1 MKILTLKSENVKR
14 LKVIEFSPEGNM
26 VMIGGNNGAG
36 KSSFLD
42 SIWYG
47 LGGKK
52 AQCDKPIREGEDR
65 AVITLDLGELIVKR
79 TITQKENKIVDKLV
93 VEDREGRV
101 HKSPQSV
108 LDKLYNENT
117 IDPLEFSRL
126 KPKDQQH
133 TLFDLVGLDFTKL
146 DETRKEIYE
155 KRTPINNQKKHLIRS
170 LETHAFYPDVP
181 EEELVI
187 SDLIQK
193 REILSE
199 ENECFRKKEK
209 ELEDILVEIDIA
221 KNKIK
226 ELEQEIEG
234 LLDRQSMLL
243 SENQSLQYRD
253 LSEIDNQIK
262 TAEETNKKI
271 RVNQSRKRIQED
283 YDLRVEESS
292 RLTKQL
298 EEIDKEKEF
307 LLANATFP
315 INGLSFDENGVLYQ
329 GIPFQ
334 QCSSAEKLRV
344 SVAMGLAMNP
354 ELKVLLIRDGSLL
367 DDESLQIIHDM
378 AEEYDAQIWIERVGD
393 GKECQIVIE
402 NGEVIN
408 SASTA
413 S

>member
-47 LGGKK
+47 LGGKS

-79 TITQKENKIVDKLV
+79 TITEKGDKLV
-93 VEDREGRV
+93 IEDKDGRNY
-101 HKSPQSV
+101 KSPQSV
-108 LDKLYNENT
+108 LDKLYNRNT

-209 ELEDILVEIDIA
+209 ELEDVLVEIDIA

-253 LSEIDNQIK
+253 LTEIDNQIR

-271 RVNQSRKRIQED
+271 RGNQSRKRIQED

-378 AEEYDAQIWIERVGD
+378 AEEYDAQVWIERVGH
-393 GKECQIVIE
+393 GEECQVIIE
-402 NGEVIN
+402 DGEII
-408 SASTA
+408 STASTA